1 MAKLVGAEAVAMVSF
16 LGDLH
21 GQRVIT
27 TWHYM
32 IDVATV
38 GTQDGQALAGAMR
51 TFFIGAGKLYQR
63 YLAVMPAEWVA
74 EFMDIQWI
82 APTRFRKDSFVR
94 TDIGGGGSTTTANLA
109 CAITLQGDQANRRSQ
124 AVKHIPGV
132 GGADATAGL
141 LNAPYL
147 VLAEALRQE
156 ASNDIL
162 VTGTTLHPIIYGR
175 AIPADPTAVP
185 PVAGQVEKRTL
196 ISSGFVNTKVR
207 VQRRRTVGLGE

>member
-1 MAKLVGAEAVAMVSF
+1 MAKLVGSQDVAMVSF

-32 IDVATV
+32 IDISTV
-38 GTQDGQALAGAMR
+38 GTQDGQALATAMKN
-51 TFFIGAGKLYQR
+51 FFIGPGKLYSR

-82 APTRFRKDSFVR
+82 AATRYRKDSFTR
-94 TDIGGGGSTTTANLA
+94 TDIGAGGTTSVSNLA
-109 CAITLQGDQANRRSQ
+109 CAITLQGDQASRRTQ

-132 GGADATAGL
+132 GGADATAGI
-141 LNAPYL
+141 LNGAYL
-147 VLAEALRQE
+147 ALAEALRNE
-156 ASNDIL
+156 ASADIV

-175 AIPADPTAVP
+175 AITADPTHVP
-185 PVAGQVEKRTL
+185 PIAGQTEKKTL
-196 ISSGFVNTKVR
+196 ISSGFVNSKVR